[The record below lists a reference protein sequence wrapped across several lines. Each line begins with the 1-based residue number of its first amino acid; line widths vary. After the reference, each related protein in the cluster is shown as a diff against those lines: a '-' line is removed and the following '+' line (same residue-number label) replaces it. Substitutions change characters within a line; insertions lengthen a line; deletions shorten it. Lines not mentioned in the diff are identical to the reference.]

1 MSHRKPVEIKGPDE
15 GNRKGRGKTR
25 QAHTHSSNLQSISN
39 TFWHLKP
46 TLEEIYSI
54 GLCILQI
61 HLHQSWLR
69 WLWVLSVPHSIA
81 LNRVNTIIFM
91 CKMWQM
97 AAGNFNC
104 CGNTCRIFF
113 VASLFFRFG
122 HWVLCH
128 KVCYAKMSSY
138 HTQTKQQQQH
148 QHLKNTNTND
158 FQFFFCLFVLVL
170 NISHI
175 FAFFPPRLL
184 LTRCATQPEKNIFK

>member
-15 GNRKGRGKTR
+15 GNRKGSGKTR

-113 VASLFFRFG
+113 VASHFFRLAIGSFPT
-122 HWVLCH
+122 
-128 KVCYAKMSSY
+128 KYATQKCPLITHRQSSNS
-138 HTQTKQQQQH
+138 
-148 QHLKNTNTND
+148 NTNT
-158 FQFFFCLFVLVL
+158 
-170 NISHI
+170 
-175 FAFFPPRLL
+175 
-184 LTRCATQPEKNIFK
+184 